1 MAQQPPVRPLTP
13 DSLILD
19 PLIKSQQLLYLSL
32 KQSMDSSRPGPGIRK
47 PQSHSDSLKIAS
59 GTSDTL
65 KPRPDSG
72 KAVPGASGPP
82 GNTPHKAAP
91 FIQGHTASPPL
102 SNLRR
107 KYISLRN
114 RLIHL
119 HSTTLVPTTSLPNGT
134 PDNAHTPPL

>member
-1 MAQQPPVRPLTP
+1 MTVAQEPRVSPLPPDSLKMAADTLKPAADTLKPSSDSLHHNRDSR

-19 PLIKSQQLLYLSL
+19 PLIKSQPLLYLSL

-72 KAVPGASGPP
+72 KALPCASGPP
-82 GNTPHKAAP
+82 G
-91 FIQGHTASPPL
+91 
-102 SNLRR
+102 
-107 KYISLRN
+107 
-114 RLIHL
+114 
-119 HSTTLVPTTSLPNGT
+119 
-134 PDNAHTPPL
+134 HTPPKTCP